1 MQEPC
6 PAAMEIHFKQKKHLI
21 KLKIKKNVSQTVNLS
36 EDNINILYYFTS
48 YWLLVY
54 YILYYYFFFFYF
66 GNSNNLLFILES

>member
-21 KLKIKKNVSQTVNLS
+21 KLKKKNVSQTVNLS

-54 YILYYYFFFFYF
+54 YILYYYFFFFY
-66 GNSNNLLFILES
+66 S

>member
-21 KLKIKKNVSQTVNLS
+21 KLKKKKNVSQTVNLS

-48 YWLLVY
+48 H
-54 YILYYYFFFFYF
+54 
-66 GNSNNLLFILES
+66 